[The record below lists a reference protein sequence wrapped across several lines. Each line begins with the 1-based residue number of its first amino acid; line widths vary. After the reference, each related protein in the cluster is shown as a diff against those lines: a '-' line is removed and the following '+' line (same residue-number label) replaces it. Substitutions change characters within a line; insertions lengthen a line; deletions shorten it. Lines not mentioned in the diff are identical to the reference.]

1 MRRTI
6 VRILVL
12 IVACLGGACTSVLA
26 QEHSIKMSFLDNV
39 GSDFALLLMGS
50 REGEVSLV
58 WEDGSVEKHTLH
70 TTATAIR
77 GKTKSKNLELRGDI
91 AVMAWACWMSRICLR
106 LPTSFRERISS
117 RN

>member
-1 MRRTI
+1 MRRTV

-50 REGEVSLV
+50 EEGEVSLG
-58 WEDGSVEKHTLH
+58 WEDGSVESMPCIPRPLPSE
-70 TTATAIR
+70 
-77 GKTKSKNLELRGDI
+77 GKRSLKIWNSTVILPYWSAR
-91 AVMAWACWMSRICLR
+91 VMA
-106 LPTSFRERISS
+106 
-117 RN
+117 